1 MGQGATTIGNYFN
14 LIILLEKHKLNQN
27 CFSKG
32 AIKFTNALETI
43 DRIEVKLTNL
53 KDERKLIAK
62 AKKDLA
68 IEDGSKKNNIYDEQL
83 KVTEL
88 ELVDLRNVWQEMK
101 LINEKLNELNETKWP
116 SLKPKL
122 VRNTLEE
129 LLDKLKHL
137 PVRMRRYEVYE
148 YNMKLLNEYVKKNQL
163 LNDLKSE
170 ALKDRHWE
178 QIMKHLSVNWSLNE
192 LSLSEIWQSDLV
204 KIEFV
209 LKDIIAQA
217 QGEKGLE
224 EYLKQV
230 LTCVY
235 E

>member
-1 MGQGATTIGNYFN
+1 MTLPPVLKAGSSG
-14 LIILLEKHKLNQN
+14 ILLEKYELNKN

-88 ELVDLRNVWQEMK
+88 ELVDLKNVWQEMK

-116 SLKPKL
+116 IY
-122 VRNTLEE
+122 T
-129 LLDKLKHL
+129 
-137 PVRMRRYEVYE
+137 
-148 YNMKLLNEYVKKNQL
+148 
-163 LNDLKSE
+163 
-170 ALKDRHWE
+170 
-178 QIMKHLSVNWSLNE
+178 
-192 LSLSEIWQSDLV
+192 
-204 KIEFV
+204 
-209 LKDIIAQA
+209 
-217 QGEKGLE
+217 
-224 EYLKQV
+224 
-230 LTCVY
+230 
-235 E
+235 

>member
-1 MGQGATTIGNYFN
+1 M
-14 LIILLEKHKLNQN
+14 
-27 CFSKG
+27 
-32 AIKFTNALETI
+32 
-43 DRIEVKLTNL
+43 TNL
-53 KDERKLIAK
+53 KEERKLIAK